1 MMSCDAMSLH
11 MERMVCWP
19 VGTGV
24 QDCPAGL
31 AWAHEAWALSRG
43 RPRVLGQIQM
53 QSASSGLSGKWREMA
68 GRPATA
74 IWRAGWHFG
83 NGCSMHLRQKQTRA
97 RRGSA
102 PLPDLIF
109 NTTFFFFPPSPPAF
123 FIDPLALLS
132 ASGEERKHSKKPLFG
147 FLSPPFLPCSS
158 FWVSHSHPLN
168 LAAFFSFSSDQ
179 GQPCCTFNLTK
190 HSTQLLSFRSL
201 LFFYSHNS
209 PDIIT
214 G

>member
-19 VGTGV
+19 VGTRV

-109 NTTFFFFPPSPPAF
+109 NTTFFFSHHHPLHSLLTHWLCSQPVGRNANTARSLSSDFFPPLFS
-123 FIDPLALLS
+123 LVLLS
-132 ASGEERKHSKKPLFG
+132 G
-147 FLSPPFLPCSS
+147 
-158 FWVSHSHPLN
+158 SHTHTL
-168 LAAFFSFSSDQ
+168 
-179 GQPCCTFNLTK
+179 
-190 HSTQLLSFRSL
+190 
-201 LFFYSHNS
+201 
-209 PDIIT
+209 
-214 G
+214 